1 MTEHVSDFPPDAIQE
16 AINRARQQDAIEN
29 FRSAMRTVRVSLV
42 IMPILLALILWR
54 VW

>member
-1 MTEHVSDFPPDAIQE
+1 MTEHVPDFSLDPIQE
-16 AINRARQQDAIEN
+16 AINRARQHDAIEN
-29 FRSAMRTVRVSLV
+29 LRSAMRTARVSLV